1 MSSTEVEYMVLS
13 LEHLDEVSDLLVN
26 HFYTRDIITSGLRFS
41 PENRLTLDLPHIRK
55 CLASGLSVG
64 AREKSTQRLVGVI
77 LNLIFTADSPPKP
90 TLKNNNTE
98 AEMMESRFCKIAALM
113 TNKIDCPEDGRVLY
127 SSRACTHSD
136 FGRRGILM
144 KLGEMLVTIASNQGF
159 QMITTVVTNPFAE
172 KVLLRLG
179 CKVQTTFDFHT
190 LEEGLLDVSRMDQK
204 QFKIMT
210 KYLSPTTPKSQL

>member
-98 AEMMESRFCKIAALM
+98 AE
-113 TNKIDCPEDGRVLY
+113 IDDL
-127 SSRACTHSD
+127 
-136 FGRRGILM
+136 
-144 KLGEMLVTIASNQGF
+144 K
-159 QMITTVVTNPFAE
+159 TTVPSTANHGLKISPSNDETNFHRDQIFA
-172 KVLLRLG
+172 
-179 CKVQTTFDFHT
+179 
-190 LEEGLLDVSRMDQK
+190 K
-204 QFKIMT
+204 Q
-210 KYLSPTTPKSQL
+210 

>member
-26 HFYTRDIITSGLRFS
+26 HFYTRDIISLQTSGLRFS

-55 CLASGLSVG
+55 CLASGLSLG

-98 AEMMESRFCKIAALM
+98 A
-113 TNKIDCPEDGRVLY
+113 
-127 SSRACTHSD
+127 
-136 FGRRGILM
+136 
-144 KLGEMLVTIASNQGF
+144 EMLVTIASNQGF

>member
-1 MSSTEVEYMVLS
+1 MFVLQLPARGS
-13 LEHLDEVSDLLVN
+13 YLKEGKCGLHPG
-26 HFYTRDIITSGLRFS
+26 YTCCT
-41 PENRLTLDLPHIRK
+41 NKIR
-55 CLASGLSVG
+55 
-64 AREKSTQRLVGVI
+64 
-77 LNLIFTADSPPKP
+77 NLF
-90 TLKNNNTE
+90 N
-98 AEMMESRFCKIAALM
+98 MMESRFCKIAAIM

-127 SSRACTHSD
+127 SSRACAHSD

>member
-144 KLGEMLVTIASNQGF
+144 KLGELPTPLNKTSGLHTGVLPKHQLSICMNSCETLLT
-159 QMITTVVTNPFAE
+159 
-172 KVLLRLG
+172 KV
-179 CKVQTTFDFHT
+179 
-190 LEEGLLDVSRMDQK
+190 
-204 QFKIMT
+204 
-210 KYLSPTTPKSQL
+210 